1 MKKHFLFLSALAL
14 FLSSCEIFSSL
25 SEKTGSISIK
35 MPEGSERIAETYDVN
50 EITSFTAELYDT
62 GNSPVAKVSSA
73 PGKSITFESLTPG
86 SYAIVIKAFKST
98 ECAAYAE
105 KSGIVVEAGATTY
118 ETITLFKNII
128 KNIESVEIA
137 KESFDK
143 ITKNYTVGQT
153 FALPEA
159 VSITARF
166 TSGYEKE
173 LEPDDYEIY
182 ICNAEQF
189 AESSL
194 VKDLT
199 LSAKARFAAVG
210 ICTESGNKY
219 SAPVSL
225 VMNAEEPVVTWT
237 IPEVKD
243 NVISFELSAT
253 ASGDVSYTWQ
263 KSNTAD
269 MAEKTDCTSEI
280 NMAEDGTVALP
291 LKDESGAYVYYVCTV
306 TNTNS
311 AVNGTTTASRQT
323 AVFSSQMENFTV
335 TFNLNYDGSTNT
347 TQDVASGSAV
357 EKPQPPTRD
366 GYTFAGWY
374 TDTDCTVEY
383 NFSGVVTKNIT
394 LYAKWT
400 INTYTVTFN
409 TDGGSAVDSQTVN
422 YNSTATKPTAPIKE
436 GYTFAGWYTDT
447 ECTVEYNFSGVVT
460 ENITLYAKWIEV
472 ITDWTTLH
480 AKLNDKSENVGNIY
494 VSGEFDVTSK
504 IIFSG
509 TANIISTDTGA
520 TFTRSGSFTDDIFY
534 LTPDS
539 LTFKGSETAPI
550 VFDGTYTTETS
561 NLITNGGTT
570 TFEYCSFQKNSSS
583 NLASVY
589 LMDNF
594 TSNTTFKSCTF
605 TGNTGSK
612 GGAVYVGTEDNVSFE
627 YCTFENNTANDCG
640 GAVYI
645 GESATGSFSNCTF
658 ERNGANSHG
667 KDIYNNGT
675 LNIGGT
681 IGNSAGSIDIYM
693 NNTSKYSPVLVPV
706 KGITLADETYP
717 INVEMYSCLERT
729 AVLTKPDSITDDDF
743 ANAVKCFT
751 LTNDGFV
758 IGSDGKAETTYTVTF
773 NLNYAGSINTTQS
786 VTSGNAV
793 SEPEV
798 QTRNGYTFGGWYTDE
813 NCTAAY
819 NFSTSVT
826 ANIILYAK
834 WTEETASDT
843 VYTDFATLKNAIGA
857 VAAGSSGTFY
867 VSGDIKST
875 STTIT
880 VKGDITVVA
889 QETCTITRLSTATGI
904 ALFTVENG
912 ATLKLGG
919 SKSASLTLDGN
930 KANCDAT
937 YPLIESAGNLEIAE
951 NCTLQNNNN
960 TGISKLGG
968 AIYEYCTSGEI
979 PTLTISGGRITGNSS
994 SKGGGA
1000 IYILGGSK
1008 LTVNYV
1014 FSGGT
1019 ISSNSTTA
1027 NGGALYVKY
1036 ASGTLS
1042 GTVFDSNT
1050 STLSSATSSSGGGAI
1065 YLTGSDTTMTITG
1078 GSITNNTTNA
1088 AGGGIFVN
1096 SGTLTITGTTVN
1108 ISGNSCDTN
1117 STSACIY
1124 GSFTLNGIDCLSTS
1138 NDIINGVLQ

>member
-25 SEKTGSISIK
+25 SEKTGAISIK

-50 EITSFTAELYDT
+50 EITSFTAELYDS
-62 GNSPVAKVSSA
+62 GSSPVAKVSSA

-137 KESFDK
+137 KESLDK

-210 ICTESGNKY
+210 ICTESGHKKY
-219 SAPVSL
+219 SEPVSL
-225 VMNAEEPVVTWT
+225 VMNAEEPVVNWT
-237 IPEVKD
+237 IPVVKD
-243 NVISFELSAT
+243 NEISFKISAK
-253 ASGDVSYTWQ
+253 ASGNISYTWQ
-263 KSNTAD
+263 KASTAG
-269 MAEKTDCTSEI
+269 MEEKTDCEI
-280 NMAEDGTVALP
+280 KIGSDGTVTLP
-291 LKDESGAYVYYVCTV
+291 LTDNGAYVYYVCTV

-335 TFNLNYDGSTNT
+335 TFNLNYDGSTKT

-366 GYTFAGWY
+366 GYIFGGWY
-374 TDTDCTVEY
+374 TDTDCTNEY
-383 NFSGVVTKNIT
+383 
-394 LYAKWT
+394 
-400 INTYTVTFN
+400 
-409 TDGGSAVDSQTVN
+409 
-422 YNSTATKPTAPIKE
+422 
-436 GYTFAGWYTDT
+436 
-447 ECTVEYNFSGVVT
+447 
-460 ENITLYAKWIEV
+460 
-472 ITDWTTLH
+472 
-480 AKLNDKSENVGNIY
+480 
-494 VSGEFDVTSK
+494 
-504 IIFSG
+504 
-509 TANIISTDTGA
+509 
-520 TFTRSGSFTDDIFY
+520 
-534 LTPDS
+534 
-539 LTFKGSETAPI
+539 
-550 VFDGTYTTETS
+550 
-561 NLITNGGTT
+561 
-570 TFEYCSFQKNSSS
+570 
-583 NLASVY
+583 
-589 LMDNF
+589 
-594 TSNTTFKSCTF
+594 
-605 TGNTGSK
+605 
-612 GGAVYVGTEDNVSFE
+612 
-627 YCTFENNTANDCG
+627 
-640 GAVYI
+640 
-645 GESATGSFSNCTF
+645 
-658 ERNGANSHG
+658 
-667 KDIYNNGT
+667 
-675 LNIGGT
+675 
-681 IGNSAGSIDIYM
+681 
-693 NNTSKYSPVLVPV
+693 
-706 KGITLADETYP
+706 
-717 INVEMYSCLERT
+717 
-729 AVLTKPDSITDDDF
+729 DF
-743 ANAVKCFT
+743 A
-751 LTNDGFV
+751 
-758 IGSDGKAETTYTVTF
+758 IG
-773 NLNYAGSINTTQS
+773 
-786 VTSGNAV
+786 
-793 SEPEV
+793 
-798 QTRNGYTFGGWYTDE
+798 
-813 NCTAAY
+813 
-819 NFSTSVT
+819 VT
-826 ANIILYAK
+826 ADITLYAK

-867 VSGDIKST
+867 VSGDIEST

-880 VKGDITVVA
+880 VKGNITVVA
-889 QETCTITRLSTATGI
+889 QEKCTITRLLTATGI

-919 SKSASLTLDGN
+919 SESASLTLDGN

-960 TGISKLGG
+960 TGKSKLGG

-1000 IYILGGSK
+1000 IYILGGSS

-1027 NGGALYVKY
+1027 NGGALYVKN

-1050 STLSSATSSSGGGAI
+1050 STLSSVTSSSGGGAI
-1065 YLTGSDTTMTITG
+1065 YLTGSTTMTITG

-1088 AGGGIFVN
+1088 AGGGIYVN
-1096 SGTLTITGTTVN
+1096 TGTLAITGNTVN
-1108 ISGNSCDTN
+1108 IRDNSCDTN
-1117 STSACIY
+1117 LSNSACIY
-1124 GSFTLNGIDCLSTS
+1124 GSFTLNGTDCLSTN